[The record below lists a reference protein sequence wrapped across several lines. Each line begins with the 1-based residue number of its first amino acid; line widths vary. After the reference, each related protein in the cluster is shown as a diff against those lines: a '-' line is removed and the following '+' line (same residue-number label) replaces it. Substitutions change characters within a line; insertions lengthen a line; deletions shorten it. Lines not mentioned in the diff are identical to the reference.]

1 MLWTRYDCDSP
12 PSPRYG
18 HTAVALDARSL
29 WGTELVVIFG
39 GSSKQEGGRRAL
51 GDVVV
56 FQVDSGSWFRPE
68 LRSAATPG
76 SRAFHCAVG
85 VGMRMFVFGGHV
97 AVPDAEQQS
106 FVRTYF
112 NDMWY
117 LSADSWEWTLLT
129 VPEEGRPCGRDL
141 ASMVAID
148 DDRILLFG
156 GRTDAGKSL
165 NDLWLFEIKGSKWT
179 NLQAGG
185 NVPGARMKHQ
195 LVYSPDH
202 RLLFLHGGE
211 TSTGSLFDDLWSIR
225 GVDGQEPWQWT
236 QIKLR
241 PRPSGRSGHAMSVF
255 GSSVL
260 CYGGHVTAAGFAF
273 FSQNHFY
280 SKELWVLD
288 LKEMRYDAVK
298 CLLKCVLFALDG
310 QR

>member
-117 LSADSWEWTLLT
+117 LSAVRGSTWAGL
-129 VPEEGRPCGRDL
+129 PGEGVGMQRLSSPL
-141 ASMVAID
+141 AM
-148 DDRILLFG
+148 
-156 GRTDAGKSL
+156 
-165 NDLWLFEIKGSKWT
+165 
-179 NLQAGG
+179 
-185 NVPGARMKHQ
+185 
-195 LVYSPDH
+195 
-202 RLLFLHGGE
+202 
-211 TSTGSLFDDLWSIR
+211 
-225 GVDGQEPWQWT
+225 
-236 QIKLR
+236 
-241 PRPSGRSGHAMSVF
+241 GHS
-255 GSSVL
+255 
-260 CYGGHVTAAGFAF
+260 TAAA
-273 FSQNHFY
+273 
-280 SKELWVLD
+280 VL
-288 LKEMRYDAVK
+288 
-298 CLLKCVLFALDG
+298 
-310 QR
+310 